1 MKKNSM
7 MRLASFLMIAVLLS
21 TSVVGSTFAKY
32 VTAETGSDTARVA
45 KFGVE
50 ITANGE
56 MFSDK
61 YVNVDGG
68 NIAGDANL
76 TVEAAEKAVA
86 PGTTGDLVAM
96 TIAGTPEVSVEV
108 KYEATLTLEGWEAD
122 LTDDDV
128 VETAYYC
135 PLEITVGSQTF
146 KGLDYANEADPV
158 AAFKA
163 DVEEAINAYT
173 DEYAPNQPMANVG
186 APVVSWV
193 WEFEGN
199 NDYADT
205 YLGDQ
210 AAEGN
215 AATITLEITT
225 TVTQLD

>member
-1 MKKNSM
+1 MKKNKM
-7 MRLASFLMIAVLLS
+7 MRAASALLVAVLLT
-21 TSVVGSTFAKY
+21 TSVISGTFAKY
-32 VTAETGSDTARVA
+32 ITEGKGSDEARVA

-76 TVEAAEKAVA
+76 TVEASQKAVA
-86 PGTTGDLVAM
+86 PGTTGNLVAM
-96 TIAGTPEVSVEV
+96 TITGTPEVSVEV

-122 LTDDDV
+122 LTDDDTD
-128 VETAYYC
+128 ETAYYC
-135 PLEITVGSQTF
+135 PLEIKVGTETF
-146 KGLDYANEADPV
+146 KGLDYADEADPV

-163 DVEEAINAYT
+163 AVEEAINAYT
-173 DEYAPNQPMANVG
+173 DEYDPNQPMADVK

-210 AAEGN
+210 AAEDN

-225 TVTQLD
+225 TVTQID